1 MKFFGSRYAEAVNE
15 VRKLGSGY
23 AIYNEIYKD
32 KDGINS
38 PGDLCVA
45 SEDEVDNE
53 KFVFHAD
60 YDSLSG
66 KQILSEE
73 DRGVATK
80 EELYE
85 TIELLALSL
94 AASNPEEAIS
104 VFGEQWLLD
113 TGDRLAEKFKDKE
126 VFSVAKAVLGTEEF
140 KMPSEVPVRKHVPY
154 EL

>member
-32 KDGINS
+32 GIAS
-38 PGDLCVA
+38 AGDLYVA
-45 SEDEVDNE
+45 SEDEVVDNE
-53 KFVFHAD
+53 KFMFYAD

-94 AASNPEEAIS
+94 AASSPEEAIS
-104 VFGEQWLLD
+104 VFGEEWLLD
-113 TGDRLAEKFKDKE
+113 TGERLAEKFKDKE
-126 VFSVAKAVLGTEEF
+126 VFSVAKGVLETEGF
-140 KMPSEVPVRKHVPY
+140 KMPSEVPVKKHIPY